1 MYYSF
6 KPCNSA
12 DRQHVLT
19 FIPQVKPLTEDE
31 QKALDAAAKAAKDG
45 AEVET
50 KPQSEFIYLGK
61 SGDLHYYFVT
71 DDTEVVEQPAEINAT
86 KLDELPSEVAQDL
99 AVNGEYALL
108 ERHLQGLQTMPERVD
123 YDSEHNYSSLQ
134 AQITDLASVL
144 SVILSTTPMNLD
156 GDSGVSAAALNTLK
170 KLAGLNSN
178 VSSALSK
185 VGL

>member
-1 MYYSF
+1 M
-6 KPCNSA
+6 
-12 DRQHVLT
+12 
-19 FIPQVKPLTEDE
+19 
-31 QKALDAAAKAAKDG
+31 
-45 AEVET
+45 
-50 KPQSEFIYLGK
+50 
-61 SGDLHYYFVT
+61 
-71 DDTEVVEQPAEINAT
+71 
-86 KLDELPSEVAQDL
+86 AQDL

-123 YDSEHNYSSLQ
+123 YNSEHNYSSLQ